1 MAQRP
6 TNASQSA
13 DQSATS
19 GFRPVGGLIY
29 GIIAFIVSFIV
40 TTVYFFYRANEF
52 TNGNIDRILPEEPE
66 AFGWPFYN
74 ANRVDIAF
82 SPGSESIN
90 YIESFEPLNML
101 IFNLIL
107 IVFLFLAGYS
117 VATRTNASLSDEASF
132 VAGAS
137 VAVGYV
143 PLLVLGTFA
152 FEVSEAGATAGP
164 ELGGSLLIFGTLF
177 AAGAGG
183 VGGFLGG

>member
-6 TNASQSA
+6 TNASQSP
-13 DQSATS
+13 DQSATT

-29 GIIAFIVSFIV
+29 GTIAFVVSFIV
-40 TTVYFFYRANEF
+40 TTAYFFYRVNES
-52 TNGNIDRILPEEPE
+52 TNGNIGRLLPEEPK
-66 AFGWPFYN
+66 ALGWPFYN
-74 ANRVDIAF
+74 AHRIDIAF

-90 YIESFEPLNML
+90 YIESFEPLNL
-101 IFNLIL
+101 LVFNAIL
-107 IVFLFLAGYS
+107 AVVLFLAGYS

-143 PLLVLGTFA
+143 PVLALGTFA
-152 FEVSEAGATAGP
+152 FEISEAGATAGP
-164 ELGGSLLIFGTLF
+164 ALGGSLLIFGGIF
-177 AAGAGG
+177 AVGAGG

>member
-29 GIIAFIVSFIV
+29 GIIAFISSFIV
-40 TTVYFFYRANEF
+40 ITAYFFYRANEI
-52 TNGNIDRILPEEPE
+52 TNRNIGQILPDEPE
-66 AFGWPFYN
+66 ALGWPFYN
-74 ANRVDIAF
+74 AHRVDVVF
-82 SPGSESIN
+82 SPASESIN
-90 YIESFEPLNML
+90 YIEAIEPLNML
-101 IFNLIL
+101 LFNVIPV
-107 IVFLFLAGYS
+107 VFLFLAGYS
-117 VATRTNASLSDEASF
+117 VATRTTASLSDEASF
-132 VAGAS
+132 VAGTS

-164 ELGGSLLIFGTLF
+164 ELGGSLLIFGALF
-177 AAGAGG
+177 TVGAGG

>member
-6 TNASQSA
+6 TNAPQTA
-13 DQSATS
+13 DQSAIS

-29 GIIAFIVSFIV
+29 GIIAFVVSFIV
-40 TTVYFFYRANEF
+40 TTVYYFYRANEF
-52 TNGNIDRILPEEPE
+52 TNGNIDRIFPNEPE
-66 AFGWPFYN
+66 ALGWPFYN

-82 SPGSESIN
+82 SPGSESVN
-90 YIESFEPLNML
+90 YIESFEPLNLL
-101 IFNLIL
+101 IFHAIL

-177 AAGAGG
+177 AVGAGG
-183 VGGFLGG
+183 IGGFLGG